1 MKHIKLYET
10 IWIIYSTAIT
20 TLIVNDCVLGMIRT
34 YTRPSTLLIT
44 WVVVNVVALAMG
56 VLFGIDANINKKER
70 DKTNEGNEF

>member
-1 MKHIKLYET
+1 
-10 IWIIYSTAIT
+10 
-20 TLIVNDCVLGMIRT
+20 MIRT

-56 VLFGIDANINKKER
+56 VLFGIDANINKKEG